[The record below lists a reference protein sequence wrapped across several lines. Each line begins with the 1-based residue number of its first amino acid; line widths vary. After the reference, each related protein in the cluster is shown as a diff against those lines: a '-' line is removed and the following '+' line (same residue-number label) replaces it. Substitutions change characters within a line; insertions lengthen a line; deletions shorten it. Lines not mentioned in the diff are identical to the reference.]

1 MANGRDSAADRRKN
15 EQKLDRAK
23 YTVITIL
30 ALSLG
35 IFAVIALLAVLNEG
49 AGKFLGTLASIN
61 PFYYSLALACVLLG
75 ELIGFP
81 KWEMFVRKLKVRIS
95 RLKNLEIYMSMFSM
109 EITPGRWGRAVV
121 SYTLNRHTGVRFART
136 FPAVVAYIFTD
147 FLGFVILA
155 LASAF
160 LVHTYALA
168 SLVIIG
174 LLLVPFIFIYVRG
187 PFEWLKGLIGK
198 NKRFSGFFEIGDA
211 YFASNRLLGGGT
223 YAYAM
228 AFTLPSMLMNGLALY
243 FVILS
248 FGVPV
253 SAGLIPTVLFVYT
266 SAMLLGM
273 VSGMPG
279 ALGLAD
285 AAFLGYLVA
294 FFGPIGVTFGVAS
307 AITILFRV
315 ASLWFV
321 EGVGSLF
328 LVRTMRYW
336 KKGSAGKKTKG
347 QRK

>member
-1 MANGRDSAADRRKN
+1 MAKKIGSDTDRREN
-15 EQKLDRAK
+15 ERKLDRAK

-30 ALSLG
+30 ALSLA
-35 IFAVIALLAVLNEG
+35 IFVAIALLAILNEG
-49 AGKFLGTLASIN
+49 AGKFFGTLSSIN
-61 PFYYSLALACVLLG
+61 PFYYSLALVCVIAG
-75 ELIGFP
+75 ELLGFP
-81 KWEMFVRKLKVRIS
+81 KWELFIRKLGVRID
-95 RLKNLEIYMSMFSM
+95 RLKNLEVYLSMFSM

-136 FPAVVAYIFTD
+136 FPAVVADIFTD

-155 LASAF
+155 LVSAF

-174 LLLVPFIFIYVRG
+174 LLLVPFVFIYVRG
-187 PFEWLKGLIGK
+187 PFEWLKGLLGGHK
-198 NKRFSGFFEIGDA
+198 SFSGFFEIGDA
-211 YFASNRLLGGGT
+211 YFDSNKLLGGGT

-228 AFTLPSMLMNGLALY
+228 VFTLPSMLMNGLALY

-248 FGVPV
+248 FGVPIGI
-253 SAGLIPTVLFVYT
+253 GLLPTVLFVYT

-285 AAFLGYLVA
+285 AAFLGYLVTY
-294 FFGPIGVTFGVAS
+294 FGADFGVTLGVAA
-307 AITILFRV
+307 AITIMFRV
-315 ASLWFV
+315 ASIWFV
-321 EGVGSLF
+321 EGVGSVF

-336 KKGSAGKKTKG
+336 KS
-347 QRK
+347 RKRVKPRRT